1 MKKKHLHLKSFSNSY
16 KKSQIIYIFISNVY
30 VIFTLIEIKIIIK
43 YIYYVM
49 MKDFNGWLDYYIAPW
64 IYPGMVLIGVVCY
77 FVVHIIQMKKIKK
90 IPMEQA
96 LKNVE

>member
-1 MKKKHLHLKSFSNSY
+1 
-16 KKSQIIYIFISNVY
+16 
-30 VIFTLIEIKIIIK
+30 
-43 YIYYVM
+43 M

-90 IPMEQA
+90 NTNGTGTKECGIERKQMPPGNEGA
-96 LKNVE
+96 KL